1 MHLRLLP
8 RRRSPLRPTSRT
20 RSHAVES
27 SSGLSDL
34 LRCVPEVTVALPE
47 STTLGSKTARGH
59 GLLLLSH
66 GLTLS
71 PATPFAAQATG
82 SGRGVG
88 SRLASVGRA
97 THIVH
102 ASSVVSDSLAMMLLA
117 MVAVAAQ
124 GAHTTGALV
133 IC

>member
-1 MHLRLLP
+1 M
-8 RRRSPLRPTSRT
+8 
-20 RSHAVES
+20 
-27 SSGLSDL
+27 SDL
-34 LRCVPEVTVALPE
+34 LRRVPEVTVAPPE
-47 STTLGSKTARGH
+47 STALGSKTAGGH

-71 PATPFAAQATG
+71 PAAPFTTWATG
-82 SGRGVG
+82 SGRGMG

-102 ASSVVSDSLAMMLLA
+102 TSGVISDSLAMMLLA

-124 GAHTTGALV
+124 GAHTTGAFM

>member
-1 MHLRLLP
+1 M
-8 RRRSPLRPTSRT
+8 
-20 RSHAVES
+20 
-27 SSGLSDL
+27 GDL

-59 GLLLLSH
+59 GLLFLGH

-71 PATPFAAQATG
+71 PAAPFATWATG
-82 SGRGVG
+82 SGRGMG
-88 SRLASVGRA
+88 SGLASVGRA

-102 ASSVVSDSLAMMLLA
+102 TSGVISDSLAMMLLA

-124 GAHTTGALV
+124 GAHTTGALM